1 MQPDPE
7 RPKSLGADHA
17 ELEGSHEAYRY
28 RPHRLSAGELAFR
41 PVCRFR
47 FNGSF
52 TAAREVLD
60 LSPTGVAIVPSER
73 SSLRPG
79 QIIEDLRLEH
89 CNSEIWAGSAEVV
102 YFSRDEERVGLRFTS
117 GQLNMRSLG
126 FRDDLIEQR
135 LVSSLYQVRSD
146 ERLLPAEW
154 RAGISTT
161 RHLLEAAKGIMEEME
176 RGEPRENWKRSARRK
191 RELCEMVYHKWWP
204 VYRDQLLAMDT
215 LSQQLP
221 LALRDTAMDY
231 AAHELMPLLR
241 ECPMHSRA
249 FDKPHGYA
257 GDYLLMVQGNADE
270 LSGETLYGCLL
281 QHTVQN
287 FALGKAI
294 VARCNTAGRAAA
306 QTLRSDRTTRIVSL
320 ASGPAIELKTL
331 LEVLPPL
338 EQPVELILVDADEH
352 AIQYA
357 YESLSLAIQGR
368 EDGHLVRLSCLNFSI
383 GQIMTPVD
391 EDERKLVADV
401 LENADLIYSM
411 GLFDYLNQGVAVR
424 LLRKLYELL
433 APEGRLFI
441 GNLKRAKGCSW
452 AMDFAVHWHLLYR
465 TEADMLELGKR
476 MREATASY
484 EVTNDETGY
493 CMFLDV
499 KRNA

>member
-1 MQPDPE
+1 MADDKQ
-7 RPKSLGADHA
+7 RPKSHGTDHA

-28 RPHRLSAGELAFR
+28 RPVRKAAHQLAFR

-47 FNGSF
+47 LNGHF

-60 LSPTGVAIVPSER
+60 LSPTGLAIVPSER
-73 SSLRPG
+73 ASLRPG
-79 QIIEDLRLEH
+79 QVIDDLRLEH
-89 CNSEIWAGSAEVV
+89 CNSEIWSGSAEVV
-102 YFSRDEERVGLRFTS
+102 YSDSDSERVGLRFTS

-135 LVSSLYQVRSD
+135 LVKSLYQVRSD

-161 RHLLEAAKGIMEEME
+161 RHLLESAKAIMEEME
-176 RGEPRENWKRSARRK
+176 RGEPSESWSRSARRK

-204 VYRDQLLAMDT
+204 VYRDQLLAMDS

-221 LALRDTAMDY
+221 EALRETAMDY

-249 FDKPHGYA
+249 YDKPLGYA
-257 GDYLLMVQGNADE
+257 GDFMLMVQGNAEE
-270 LSGETLYGCLL
+270 LAGETLYGCLL
-281 QHTVQN
+281 HHTVQN
-287 FALGKAI
+287 FELGKAI
-294 VARCNTAGRAAA
+294 VARCFTAGDAVA
-306 QTLRSDRTTRIVSL
+306 QTLRQDRTTRIVSL
-320 ASGPAIELKTL
+320 ASGPAIELQTL
-331 LEVLPPL
+331 LETLPPL
-338 EQPVELILVDADEH
+338 EQPVELILVDVDEQ

-357 YESLSLAIQGR
+357 YDSLSRAIQER

-391 EDERKLVADV
+391 EDERKLVQDV

-411 GLFDYLNQGVAVR
+411 GLFDYLNRPVAVR
-424 LLRKLYELL
+424 LLRKLYAML
-433 APEGRLFI
+433 APQGRLFI
-441 GNLKRAKGCSW
+441 GNLKRARDCSW
-452 AMDFAVHWHLLYR
+452 AMDYAVHWHLIYR
-465 TEADMLELGKR
+465 TEADMVELGAR
-476 MREATASY
+476 MRESEARI
-484 EVTNDETGY
+484 EVTEDDTGY

-499 KRNA
+499 RRP